1 MSYQTLPS
9 LPPKETPF
17 LRMQKD
23 ETTPA
28 PVFLTEEGKPV
39 SIKYGSRVDTRIIYA
54 CKCLCWKIF
63 QAVVAISEDVK
74 FSADS

>member
-23 ETTPA
+23 ETTRA
-28 PVFLTEEGKPV
+28 PVFLTGEGKPV
-39 SIKYGSRVDTRIIYA
+39 SIKYGSGVDTRIIYA
-54 CKCLCWKIF
+54 CKCLTLKIF
-63 QAVVAISEDVK
+63 QIVVAISDDVK
-74 FSADS
+74 FTTDS

>member
-9 LPPKETPF
+9 IPPKETPF

-28 PVFLTEEGKPV
+28 PVFLTEGKSV
-39 SIKYGSRVDTRIIYA
+39 SIKYGSRVDTKIICA

-63 QAVVAISEDVK
+63 QAVVANSEDVK